1 MGINGLFQYLKK
13 EHGEVFR
20 NEHISY
26 FAYKRVFIDISGL
39 MYRYICVYGTGFPS
53 EGGLSKHRVWGGFPT
68 WVNVII
74 DLINLLKENKVVPYV
89 IFDGKSPIEKQDE
102 AINRKK
108 QKDKHVLKV
117 TTLKTALTNVK
128 NLKPSA
134 EDINILKADLEILA
148 KKGKIFVS
156 YLRPAKQ
163 GIISK
168 ADIEALEEHI
178 RCLEKQFISIK
189 DTDISALKTAFD
201 QNCIPYIV
209 APAESEGVCCSFI
222 KRGDGCA
229 VISNDS
235 DCLVHGA
242 TLILDLDLSG
252 KCNIVEIDDVLEVLE
267 ITQKQLIDC
276 GILMGCDYNRHIKDN
291 VIGPVNTFKII
302 KKYGSI
308 ENIPDEKIKK
318 DNLLVEVCR
327 SMFNVSLENIDLNW
341 NPACGGVD
349 AMKNGDTIF
358 VYEEE

>member
-39 MYRYICVYGTGFPS
+39 MYRYICVYGTGSPS
-53 EGGLSKHRVWGGFPT
+53 TGGFPK
-68 WVNVII
+68 WVNIII
-74 DLINLLKENKVVPYV
+74 DLINVLKENKVVPYV

-128 NLKPSA
+128 NLKPTE
-134 EDINILKADLEILA
+134 EDINILKVELEILA
-148 KKGKIFVS
+148 KRGKIFVS

-168 ADIEALEEHI
+168 SDIEALEQHI
-178 RCLEKQFISIK
+178 QSLEKQFISIK
-189 DTDISALKTAFD
+189 DTDILALKTAFE
-201 QNCIPYIV
+201 QNGIPYIV

-276 GILMGCDYNRHIKDN
+276 GILMGCDYNRHIKNN

-318 DNLLVEVCR
+318 DQLLVEVCR
-327 SMFNVSLENIDLNW
+327 SMFNVSLENIDLTW
-341 NPACGGVD
+341 NSNL
-349 AMKNGDTIF
+349 KNENEDTVF
-358 VYEEE
+358 VYEE